1 MNLEKV
7 VVGFFVVLALALNVV
22 FVIGDIANPIHH
34 NVWVLTIAILV
45 NLIAAGLKLGDRS
58 QLGAILLS
66 SALVANLLLIS
77 ARLVWVV
84 NADAADQQVSSEQM
98 VLIVS
103 LATGALIA
111 NLVSVL
117 TLAVDTIISRR

>member
-7 VVGFFVVLALALNVV
+7 IVGFFVVLALALNVV
-22 FVIGDIANPIHH
+22 FVIGDIENPIHH

-45 NLIAAGLKLGDRS
+45 NLIAAGLMLGDRS

-84 NADAADQQVSSEQM
+84 NAESGDQGLGAEQM

-103 LATGALIA
+103 LAAGALIA
-111 NLVSVL
+111 NLISVF